1 MARLRER
8 RGPDRRPGALAGI
21 HPLPR
26 RAVLLLLAGPPLL
39 LPRAAA
45 AQAPGPAFSIDLQPV
60 GAALS
65 FAVPR
70 GSRLVGVELGL
81 GGNVLDHM
89 IVGGRHFAEDV
100 GVAYEARDVQGG
112 KLLFEMASASLFVR
126 TRPAERWTLD
136 AGIRAS
142 GFLHLDASDDD
153 PGGGL
158 FVGGYAQPMWG
169 SRRFKVGPRLL
180 VGAFMEQDGL
190 DSAELGVHLAA
201 LVGRITFGG

>member
-1 MARLRER
+1 MRT
-8 RGPDRRPGALAGI
+8 RRPHSTARRS
-21 HPLPR
+21 HPFPR
-26 RAVLLLLAGPPLL
+26 RAALLLLAAPSL
-39 LPRAAA
+39 LPHAAS

-65 FAVPR
+65 FAVPA
-70 GSRLVGVELGL
+70 GSRLVGLELGV
-81 GGNVLDHM
+81 GGNVLEHM

-100 GVAYEARDVQGG
+100 GVAYEERDVTGG
-112 KLLFEMASASLFVR
+112 KLLFEVGSASLFLR

-142 GFLHLDASDDD
+142 GFLHLDGSDDD